1 MVRPTQ
7 LQFVDD
13 KISYII
19 EVKISALF
27 PDFRTEQKNKRNTGF
42 FIVCSCYFW
51 PGKNKKGNHNSY
63 YELSVKRDTLL
74 GFTSVHFWVEE
85 LLTQFSSLTN
95 LSIWPLLLFLFR
107 LERLSSFGVNCLPS
121 HPSLIITSRGESKL
135 TGSWIMVVIDLLQSR
150 FPIALTTKKWY
161 FLVLKW
167 NWSEKF
173 FWSCLISQCSCKE

>member
-19 EVKISALF
+19 EVEISALF
-27 PDFRTEQKNKRNTGF
+27 PDFRTEQTNKRNTGF
-42 FIVCSCYFW
+42 FIVSSCYFW

-63 YELSVKRDTLL
+63 YELSVKRDTLV
-74 GFTSVHFWVEE
+74 GFTSVYFWVEE
-85 LLTQFSSLTN
+85 LLTQFSSLMN

-121 HPSLIITSRGESKL
+121 HPSLIITSRGESEL
-135 TGSWIMVVIDLLQSR
+135 TGIWIMVVIDLLQSR

-173 FWSCLISQCSCKE
+173 F

>member
-19 EVKISALF
+19 EVEISALF
-27 PDFRTEQKNKRNTGF
+27 PDFRTEQTNKRNTGF
-42 FIVCSCYFW
+42 FIVSSCYFW

-63 YELSVKRDTLL
+63 YELSVKRDTLV
-74 GFTSVHFWVEE
+74 GFTSVYFWVEE
-85 LLTQFSSLTN
+85 LLTQFSSLMN

-121 HPSLIITSRGESKL
+121 HPSLIIYFKGWIQVNGELDHGSHWFAAKSFPYSVNHKKVIFSCSKMEL
-135 TGSWIMVVIDLLQSR
+135 VWKIL
-150 FPIALTTKKWY
+150 
-161 FLVLKW
+161 LVL
-167 NWSEKF
+167 SYITMF
-173 FWSCLISQCSCKE
+173 V